1 MNTTMTPEERRRRE
15 ALLADEQRF
24 DALLEAALRVP
35 VERSAAGQ
43 GASAPRPRPR
53 WPAFA
58 AIAASMVLAAALWF
72 GLQGRT
78 PTDVSP
84 LGPEIIAHI
93 LHEPASLAVS
103 ASTVP
108 AQEFDEVLRRGRA
121 GLAQPVG
128 RVSYAKLCPF
138 RGEMVAHFVVQ
149 GEKGPVTVMLLPHE
163 EVAGPTPI
171 DEDGFIGTIVPVE
184 GGGSAAIVGT
194 PDEDIQII
202 QDRLQQ
208 AVRWR
213 L

>member
-1 MNTTMTPEERRRRE
+1 MKTTMTPEERRRRE

-24 DALLEAALRVP
+24 DALLQAALQVP
-35 VERSAAGQ
+35 VEVSAGGQ
-43 GASAPRPRPR
+43 AAIAPRPRPR

-58 AIAASMVLAAALWF
+58 ALAASMVLAAALWF

-78 PTDVSP
+78 PADVSP
-84 LGPEIIAHI
+84 LGAEIIAHI
-93 LHEPASLAVS
+93 LHEPAALVVTAG
-103 ASTVP
+103 TVP
-108 AQEFDEVLRRGRA
+108 AAEFDEVLRRGRA

-128 RVSYAKLCPF
+128 AVSYAKLCPF
-138 RGEMVAHFVVQ
+138 RGELVAHFVVQ

-163 EVAGPTPI
+163 NVTEPTAI
-171 DEDGFIGTIVPVE
+171 DEAGFVGTIVPLE

-194 PDEDIQII
+194 PDENIQII
-202 QDRLQQ
+202 RDRLQQ